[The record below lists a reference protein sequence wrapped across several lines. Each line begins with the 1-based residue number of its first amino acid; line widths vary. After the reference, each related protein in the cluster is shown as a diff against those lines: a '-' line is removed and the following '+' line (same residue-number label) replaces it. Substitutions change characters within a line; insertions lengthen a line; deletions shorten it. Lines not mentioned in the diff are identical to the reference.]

1 MLSPEYLWSISDS
14 IVNAYD
20 ELNSWAIRDMAER
33 IMAAELYDYDG
44 LPGTARYR
52 AWMLNQSGVHY
63 EEMAKKLAEITKKS
77 EQEIKKLFIDAG
89 LTAIENDYAP
99 TGEKPYD
106 ITKDKRATQI
116 LQSGY
121 EHTNGE
127 LKNYTRTTLDRHNKL
142 MIDVLDKAHFDV
154 TSGAKS
160 YTQAINE
167 AINTLANGG
176 ICEVVY
182 PSGHIDKIETAV
194 RRAVMTG
201 LNQATAKLS
210 LHNCEKLGTDYVIV
224 SSHIGARY
232 NETDKIANHMGW
244 QGEVYK
250 IHGTGSYIA
259 EGTGFLN
266 SAKKLFKRLGLK
278 FKGDYIPNLEEETG
292 FPSNPLGLCGYNCR
306 HSFYPFIPGVDNP
319 DKYKDIV
326 TDEKESKRAYDISQK
341 QRAFER
347 DIRNTKHGL
356 LAYQTAIDNCKDE
369 GAKFEFQLKY
379 DKLAAKLRR
388 KNKEYREFCERNN
401 VPTEAERIKVGNW
414 KRKQS
419 YQATRGAKR
428 YNDYKKTEN
437 TVGNQSNG
445 YRQFFYERNIK
456 QYPHVESN
464 AKWDSKISGLSNE
477 NSQLLNDIHTDVN
490 GHIHDKKTEKSI
502 IMSISENIVINS
514 DIGTKIDETKLSNK
528 TLKYLKDYQSNDI
541 ILTHVHPSNDSFGL
555 FDIDKLIR
563 YKSVK
568 ALTLECIDGRK
579 YILERGEFISSK
591 INILK
596 YNMGIDDI
604 ISNVRKRYPNINS
617 DNPIEQYAEF
627 EKYLLDLN
635 KAIAEKY
642 GMVFK
647 EIQNE

>member
-1 MLSPEYLWSISDS
+1 MLSPEYLWSIADS
-14 IVNAYD
+14 VINTYD

-77 EQEIKKLFIDAG
+77 EQEIKRLFIDAG
-89 LTAIENDYAP
+89 LTATENDYAP
-99 TGEKPYD
+99 TGKKPYD

-127 LKNYTRTTLDRHNKL
+127 LKNYTRTTLDRNNKL
-142 MIDVLDKAHFDV
+142 IIDVLDKAHFDV

-160 YTQAINE
+160 YSQAINE
-167 AINTLANGG
+167 AIDTLANDG

-182 PSGHIDKIETAV
+182 PSGHVDKIETAV

-244 QGEVYK
+244 QGGVYK

-266 SAKKLFKRLGLK
+266 SVKKLFKRLGLK
-278 FKGDYIPNLEEETG
+278 FKGDYISNLEEETG

-306 HSFYPFIPGVDNP
+306 HSFYPFIPGVGNP

-326 TDEKESKRAYDISQK
+326 TDEEESKRVYDLSQK
-341 QRAFER
+341 QRAIER

-369 GAKFEFQLKY
+369 GAKFELQLKY
-379 DKLAAKLRR
+379 DKLAAKLQR
-388 KNKEYREFCERNN
+388 KNKEYREFCQKND
-401 VPTEAERIKVGNW
+401 VPTESERLKVGNW
-414 KRKQS
+414 KREQA

-428 YNDYKKTEN
+428 YNTVSNNRLSANRSTTKEYVKNIENRDSIDMIKELEEGIRKEKYENAYVIQKDGEIYKFIGEK
-437 TVGNQSNG
+437 
-445 YRQFFYERNIK
+445 
-456 QYPHVESN
+456 
-464 AKWDSKISGLSNE
+464 DS
-477 NSQLLNDIHTDVN
+477 VN
-490 GHIHDKKTEKSI
+490 
-502 IMSISENIVINS
+502 V
-514 DIGTKIDETKLSNK
+514 
-528 TLKYLKDYQSNDI
+528 
-541 ILTHVHPSNDSFGL
+541 
-555 FDIDKLIR
+555 FDIDFDGAIITHNHPVSNGIVSFGHDDFQFLKAHQDMKEFRVVNEEYTYYVRVLKSLDEVIYNDIYIAGFNHIR
-563 YKSVK
+563 GKDDVDVQHCAFLELKKRGYVEYVRRKVK
-568 ALTLECIDGRK
+568 K
-579 YILERGEFISSK
+579 
-591 INILK
+591 N
-596 YNMGIDDI
+596 
-604 ISNVRKRYPNINS
+604 
-617 DNPIEQYAEF
+617 
-627 EKYLLDLN
+627 
-635 KAIAEKY
+635 
-642 GMVFK
+642 
-647 EIQNE
+647 

>member
-14 IVNAYD
+14 VVNTYD
-20 ELNSWAIRDMAER
+20 ELNSWAIKDMAER

-106 ITKDKRATQI
+106 ITQDKKATQI
-116 LQSGY
+116 LQAGY

-127 LKNYTRTTLDRHNKL
+127 LQNYTRTTLDRNNKL

-167 AINTLANGG
+167 AIDTLANDG

-182 PSGHIDKIETAV
+182 SSGHVDKIETAV

-210 LHNCEKLGTDYVIV
+210 LHNCERLGTDYVIV

-232 NETDKIANHMGW
+232 NETNKIANHMGW
-244 QGEVYK
+244 QGGVYK

-259 EGTGFLN
+259 EGTGFQN
-266 SAKKLFKRLGLK
+266 FAKKLFKRLGLK

-306 HSFYPFIPGVDNP
+306 HSFYPFIPGVDDP
-319 DKYKDIV
+319 DKYKHIV
-326 TDEKESKRAYDISQK
+326 VDDEESKRVYDLSQK
-341 QRAFER
+341 QRAMER

-356 LAYQTAIDNCKDE
+356 LAYQITIDNCKDE
-369 GAKFEFQLKY
+369 KTKFELQLKY
-379 DKLAAKLRR
+379 DKQAAKLRR
-388 KNKEYREFCERNN
+388 KNKEYKEFCEKNDI
-401 VPTEAERIKVGNW
+401 PTETERLKVGNW
-414 KRKQS
+414 KREQS
-419 YQATRGAKR
+419 YRATRGAQR
-428 YNDYKKTEN
+428 YNSVDLKEHKVKHIDGNGSNIVNTKVVNSKKYTDKFAGIGKNQIVDNTIRNRTVDILDEKNGTNNESALYLDY
-437 TVGNQSNG
+437 SNG
-445 YRQFFYERNIK
+445 KELVYNNRTEQEF
-456 QYPHVESN
+456 
-464 AKWDSKISGLSNE
+464 G
-477 NSQLLNDIHTDVN
+477 VN
-490 GHIHDKKTEKSI
+490 LADAEK
-502 IMSISENIVINS
+502 M
-514 DIGTKIDETKLSNK
+514 KIDQYS
-528 TLKYLKDYQSNDI
+528 
-541 ILTHVHPSNDSFGL
+541 G
-555 FDIDKLIR
+555 KLIAIHNHPQSTR
-563 YKSVK
+563 PSLGDLITMQNQKNVVK
-568 ALTLECIDGRK
+568 IIVAGHNGK
-579 YILERGEFISSK
+579 VY
-591 INILK
+591 
-596 YNMGIDDI
+596 I
-604 ISNVRKRYPNINS
+604 ISNIDRSVDLLEIYDREVRFYRQSGCDMALAQK
-617 DNPIEQYAEF
+617 
-627 EKYLLDLN
+627 
-635 KAIAEKY
+635 KAIDVIYAK
-642 GMVFK
+642 GVFDY
-647 EIQNE
+647 EER